1 MEVANE
7 MDNHICQL
15 VGSIPL
21 KCTMNIILPHRSVEG
36 QDFNRGSNPLG
47 VQICYFLLFLV

>member
-21 KCTMNIILPHRSVEG
+21 KCTMNIILPHCPVEG
-36 QDFNRGSNPLG
+36 QDLNRGPHPPG
-47 VQICYFLLFLV
+47 AHICYLLLSLV